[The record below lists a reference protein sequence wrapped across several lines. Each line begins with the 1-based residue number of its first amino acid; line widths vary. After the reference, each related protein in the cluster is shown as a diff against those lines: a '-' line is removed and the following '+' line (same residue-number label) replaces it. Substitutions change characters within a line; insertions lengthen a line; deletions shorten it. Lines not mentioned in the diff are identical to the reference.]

1 MGGVQGGLDLWELS
15 VIPFLLNNAST
26 WTDISDGAIQELD
39 KLQELFLRVLLEVPR
54 STPKPLLYWDT
65 GTMTMSNRIKV
76 MKLNLI
82 VHLKKLDEASL
93 AKQVLDEQIRHD
105 WPGLAKEAKEICQKW
120 KMENVTREEEE
131 VKSKKV
137 WKRLI
142 QKKAKEEEEKDL
154 KERMKK
160 YQKLQDVIDEDYGRK
175 SYFDEMTMKDSKLWF
190 RVRSKMIK
198 CKMNF
203 SSDKKNSDTLW
214 LCECGC
220 VDTQSHLMWC
230 EQYAQLREGRALDS
244 DQDILDYLKSI
255 LLLREEKIV

>member
-1 MGGVQGGLDLWELS
+1 MS

-26 WTDISDGAIQELD
+26 WTDITDGAIQELD
-39 KLQELFLRVLLEVPR
+39 KLQELFLHVLLEVPR

-76 MKLNLI
+76 MKLNLV
-82 VHLKKLDEASL
+82 VHLHKLDQSSL

-105 WPGLAKEAKEICQKW
+105 WPGLAKEAKEICQNW
-120 KMENVTREEEE
+120 KMENVTKEDEKI
-131 VKSKKV
+131 KSKKV
-137 WKRLI
+137 WKRVI

-154 KERMKK
+154 RGKMKK
-160 YQKLQDVIDEDYGRK
+160 YQKLQDVIDEEYGK
-175 SYFDEMTMKDSKLWF
+175 KPYLDEMTFKDAKLWF
-190 RVRSKMIK
+190 RIRSKMIK

-214 LCECGC
+214 LCECGF

-230 EQYAQLREGRALDS
+230 QEHAYLREGRDLFS
-244 DQDILDYLKSI
+244 DQDILEYLKRVISA
-255 LLLREEKIV
+255 REEFLL